1 MAKKMLM
8 LCVLLCSF
16 LSMNAQVKESLI
28 LVEPIDSIGRLGS
41 TRHFIAYCASGKLP
55 VTDVLFYDRIRGH
68 EQDYRVVS
76 VVIDK
81 EICQRTLCL
90 FKKINVADLVVK
102 GVTSKE
108 NTQVVVN
115 FTDGSSWET
124 SDLSWLEALP
134 GQKVHR
140 TFVDGETYTFN
151 RCISD
156 GEVDQ
161 EVYYSVMAQ
170 N

>member
-16 LSMNAQVKESLI
+16 LSINAQVKESLI
-28 LVEPIDSIGRLGS
+28 LVEPIDSIARLGS
-41 TRHFIAYCASGKLP
+41 TRHFVAYCASGKLP

-76 VVIDK
+76 IVVNN

-90 FKKINVADLVVK
+90 FEKIKVADLVVK

-108 NTQVVVN
+108 NTVAVE
-115 FTDGSSWET
+115 FTDGTVWET
-124 SDLSWLEALP
+124 SDLSWKDALP

-140 TFVDGETYTFN
+140 TYADGETYTFN
-151 RCISD
+151 RVISS

-161 EVYYSVMAQ
+161 EVYYSLIAQ
-170 N
+170 K